1 MVRRQKANWFLR
13 GIRNLKTMLAT
24 PPYFPSSENKIRQ
37 GFNQLIKYLARKKLV
52 LVVLILVLIFGAM
65 IFAAILPSAHIFEGN
80 LIVEE
85 MSFTYNGQEPKLF
98 LQSIRQITN
107 LESEGIQTLTFTG
120 KLKSESLPQL
130 NKLNTLK
137 IELND
142 SKSKLIIAQANSKA
156 PSEIDLSELRLQPNT
171 TVAGLS
177 YDYYNKILNFFLQPH
192 LAPGLSNEPNNLK
205 LYLGEQPLKISLEGY
220 KLIGINLANSS
231 ETQTPIEFNLTP
243 DNKELKLELTQTNKI
258 YITTFSSPQD
268 ESEQW
273 FRGKI
278 ATKNVQFQR
287 VDSNGD
293 PSDNLDVSTIIE
305 GEIRMV
311 EQERKIKQ
319 NQFLM
324 GGKPNIPL
332 NIERISHLQ
341 IHPKKGLEVRIG
353 GKTEQI
359 KIGLDKEFPVSSIQ
373 GSWLDGVLP
382 RDAIIALFS
391 FGAATITYLLSVLID
406 NASKSTSKP

>member
-1 MVRRQKANWFLR
+1 MVGRQKANWLLR
-13 GIRNLKTMLAT
+13 GIRNLKTTLAT
-24 PPYFPSSENKIRQ
+24 PPYFPSLANNIRQ
-37 GFNQLIKYLARKKLV
+37 GFNRLIKYVARKKLV
-52 LVVLILVLIFGAM
+52 LFVIGLLLSFGAI

-85 MSFTYNGQEPKLF
+85 MSFTYSGQEPKLF
-98 LQSIRQITN
+98 LQSMRQITN

-120 KLKSESLPQL
+120 KFKSESLPQL
-130 NKLNTLK
+130 NQLDTLK

-142 SKSKLIIAQANSKA
+142 SKSKLIIAPANPKL

-177 YDYYNKILNFFLQPH
+177 YDSYNKILNFYLQPH
-192 LAPGLSNEPNNLK
+192 LAPELSNTPNNLK

-220 KLIGINLANSS
+220 KFIGINLAISPD
-231 ETQTPIEFNLTP
+231 TQTPIEFNLTP
-243 DNKELKLELTQTNKI
+243 DNKELKLEITQNNKI
-258 YITTFSSPQD
+258 YITTFRPPQD

-278 ATKNVQFQR
+278 ATKDVQFQR
-287 VDSNGD
+287 VDSNGNL
-293 PSDNLDVSTIIE
+293 SDNLAISTIIE
-305 GEIRMV
+305 GKIRMV
-311 EQERKIKQ
+311 EQEREIRQ

-324 GGKPNIPL
+324 GKKADTPL

-341 IHPKKGLEVRIG
+341 IAPEKGLEVRIS

-406 NASKSTSKP
+406 NAFKSTSKS

>member
-1 MVRRQKANWFLR
+1 MVRRQKANWLLR
-13 GIRNLKTMLAT
+13 RIRNLKTMLAT
-24 PPYFPSSENKIRQ
+24 PSYFPSSENKIRQ

-52 LVVLILVLIFGAM
+52 IFVLILLLIFGAM

-80 LIVEE
+80 LIVGE
-85 MSFTYNGQEPKLF
+85 MSFTYNEQEAKPF

-107 LESEGIQTLTFTG
+107 LESEGIQTLTLTG
-120 KLKSESLPQL
+120 KFKSESLPQL
-130 NKLNTLK
+130 NQLNNLQ
-137 IELND
+137 IELN
-142 SKSKLIIAQANSKA
+142 SSRSKLIIAPANSKES
-156 PSEIDLSELRLQPNT
+156 SEIDLSELRLQPNT
-171 TVAGLS
+171 TVARLS

-192 LAPGLSNEPNNLK
+192 PTPEPNNLK
-205 LYLGEQPLKISLEGY
+205 LYLGEQQLKITLEGY
-220 KLIGINLANSS
+220 KLTGINLANSP
-231 ETQTPIEFNLTP
+231 ENQTPIEFNLIP
-243 DNKELKLELTQTNKI
+243 DIKQLNLELTQNNKI
-258 YITTFSSPQD
+258 YITTFGYPQD

-332 NIERISHLQ
+332 NIERIRHLR

-353 GKTEQI
+353 GKTKQI
-359 KIGLDKEFPVSSIQ
+359 KIGLDKDFPVSSIQ

-406 NASKSTSKP
+406 NASKSISKP

>member
-1 MVRRQKANWFLR
+1 MVRRQKANWLLR

-24 PPYFPSSENKIRQ
+24 SLYFTSSENNISQ
-37 GFNQLIKYLARKKLV
+37 GFNQLRKYLARKKLV
-52 LVVLILVLIFGAM
+52 LVVLILVLMFGSM

-107 LESEGIQTLTFTG
+107 LESEGIQTLTLTG
-120 KLKSESLPQL
+120 KFKSESLPQL
-130 NKLNTLK
+130 NQLNTLK
-137 IELND
+137 IELNGN
-142 SKSKLIIAQANSKA
+142 KSKLIIAPANSKA

-171 TVAGLS
+171 TVAKLS
-177 YDYYNKILNFFLQPH
+177 YDSYNKRLNFFLQPH
-192 LAPGLSNEPNNLK
+192 LAPELSNKPNNLK
-205 LYLGEQPLKISLEGY
+205 LYLGDQPLKISLEGY
-220 KLIGINLANSS
+220 KLIGKNLANSPQI
-231 ETQTPIEFNLTP
+231 QTSIEFNFIP
-243 DNKELKLELTQTNKI
+243 DNKELYLDITQNKNI

-293 PSDNLDVSTIIE
+293 PSDNVDVSTIIE
-305 GEIRMV
+305 GEIRMI

-324 GGKPNIPL
+324 GEKPKIPL

-341 IHPKKGLEVRIG
+341 IHAKKGLEVRIG
-353 GKTEQI
+353 GQTKQI
-359 KIGLDKEFPVSSIQ
+359 KIGLDKDFPVSSIQ

-406 NASKSTSKP
+406 NASKSTSKH

>member
-1 MVRRQKANWFLR
+1 
-13 GIRNLKTMLAT
+13 MLAT
-24 PPYFPSSENKIRQ
+24 PVYFPSSENKIRQ
-37 GFNQLIKYLARKKLV
+37 GFSQLIEYLARKKLV
-52 LVVLILVLIFGAM
+52 IFVLILLLIFGAM

-107 LESEGIQTLTFTG
+107 LETEGIQTLTLTG
-120 KLKSESLPQL
+120 KFKSESLPQL
-130 NKLNTLK
+130 NQLNTLQ
-137 IELND
+137 IELNGN
-142 SKSKLIIAQANSKA
+142 KSKLIIAPANSKA

-171 TVAGLS
+171 TVAELS
-177 YDYYNKILNFFLQPH
+177 YDSYNKRLKFFLQPH
-192 LAPGLSNEPNNLK
+192 LAPELSNEPNNLK
-205 LYLGEQPLKISLEGY
+205 LYLGDQPLKISLEGY
-220 KLIGINLANSS
+220 KLIGKNLANSPQS
-231 ETQTPIEFNLTP
+231 QTSIEFNLIP
-243 DNKELKLELTQTNKI
+243 DNKELNLDITQNKKI

-278 ATKNVQFQR
+278 ATKNVQFER
-287 VDSNGD
+287 EDRNGD
-293 PSDNLDVSTIIE
+293 PSDNWDVSTIIE
-305 GEIRMV
+305 GEIRMI

-319 NQFLM
+319 NQFLL
-324 GGKPNIPL
+324 GEKPKIPL

-353 GKTEQI
+353 GKTKQI
-359 KIGLDKEFPVSSIQ
+359 KIGLDKDFPVSSIQ